1 MRCKKLP
8 CTEKINTMK
17 TLVTGANGFVGSAV
31 IRLLLNKEYDVRVL
45 VRPDSDKRNI
55 EGIDVEIFEGDL
67 RNTESLKQ
75 AVTGCNKLFHIAADY
90 RLWIPDPENMYKTN
104 VDGTRNLIMAATD
117 AGVEKI
123 VYTSSVATLGINKDG
138 TASNETTP
146 VSIDNMIG
154 HYKRSKFL
162 AEKEVNKLIK
172 EQSCPVTIV
181 NPSTPVGPRDIKPTP
196 TGRIVLDTIRKRMPA
211 YVDTGLNIVHV
222 DDVANGHL
230 LAMDK
235 GVIGERYILGGDNM
249 TLASILEYICVSQD
263 MAPPTIKLPHNLVIP
278 IAWFM
283 ERIADITR
291 KEPRATVDSVRM
303 SKKIMFFSSKKA
315 KEKLGYQSRPGVEGL
330 QDAIDWFNEENY
342 P

>member
-1 MRCKKLP
+1 
-8 CTEKINTMK
+8 MK

-31 IRLLLNKEYDVRVL
+31 ARLLLDKGYDVRVL
-45 VRPDSDKRNI
+45 VRSDSDRRNFKGLDI
-55 EGIDVEIFEGDL
+55 EIIEGDL
-67 RNTESLKQ
+67 RDSQSLKQ

-104 VDGTRNLIMAATD
+104 VDGTRNLIMAAAD
-117 AGVEKI
+117 VGVEKI

-162 AEKEVNKLIK
+162 AEETIHELIK
-172 EQSCPVTIV
+172 EKSCPVTIV

-196 TGRIVLDTIRKRMPA
+196 TGRIILDTIRKRMPA

-235 GVIGERYILGGDNM
+235 GEVGERYILGGDNM
-249 TLASILEYICVSQD
+249 TLASILEYICVNQN
-263 MAPPTIKLPHNLVIP
+263 MTPPTIKLPHNLILP

-283 ERIADITR
+283 ERIAEITH
-291 KEPRATVDSVRM
+291 KEPRATVDGVNM
-303 SKKIMFFSSKKA
+303 SKKMMFFSSDKA

-330 QDAIDWFNEENY
+330 KDAIDWFNAENY
-342 P
+342 L